1 MGQCAEM
8 DADVVTLAE
17 RRVAPVITK
26 PVPAPAEPTTLTL
39 LKHMLS
45 FSESLCN
52 VMVYARSLEA
62 RIANLE
68 REASLTRSML
78 R

>member
-1 MGQCAEM
+1 MN
-8 DADVVTLAE
+8 ADVVTLAE
-17 RRVAPVITK
+17 RRVAPVIAK
-26 PVPAPAEPTTLTL
+26 PLPAPAEPTTPTL
-39 LKHMLS
+39 LEHMLS

-68 REASLTRSML
+68 REASLTRSLL